1 VTEVETV
8 LVQHREIQGVVVTG
22 INDQSG
28 NTKLVAYVVPRSRP
42 EPTVA
47 VLKLFLRDKLPE
59 YMIPTEFVFLDE
71 LPLTSTGKIDRRA
84 LPEPNHQRCDRG
96 IDITRPRTPIEA
108 TLANIWAEVLSVPII
123 SINDRFFELGGHSL
137 AASQVISRVNQRFHL
152 ELSLKALF
160 DAPTIAEMALLITEN
175 KASRASETE
184 LAQIMSE
191 VEAMADIEAQEQ
203 LARTDDE

>member
-1 VTEVETV
+1 
-8 LVQHREIQGVVVTG
+8 
-22 INDQSG
+22 
-28 NTKLVAYVVPRSRP
+28 
-42 EPTVA
+42 
-47 VLKLFLRDKLPE
+47 
-59 YMIPTEFVFLDE
+59 LDE